1 MHSLPPPYLFNCII
15 LMPSPCFPALN
26 PHRPPASPPPPH
38 YPSSFPF
45 LLCPSLTL
53 PRACLSGS
61 VPVCLFADD
70 STWSRCDA
78 QQLLL
83 CSITLPSHLSLWLF
97 RCLPS
102 NVSLMHLSACPIF
115 FVVVCRHAAAQLLI
129 GDLHFM
135 FLLPDLVYL
144 P

>member
-1 MHSLPPPYLFNCII
+1 MQLCTLRVFLFNCIL
-15 LMPSPCFPALN
+15 LMPSPCFPALT
-26 PHRPPASPPPPH
+26 PPASPPSPH

-97 RCLPS
+97 RCFPS
-102 NVSLMHLSACPIF
+102 NVSNALIYMPF
-115 FVVVCRHAAAQLLI
+115 FLVVICRHAAVQLLI
-129 GDLHFM
+129 RDLHFM
-135 FLLPDLVYL
+135 FLLPDLLYL
-144 P
+144 L

>member
-1 MHSLPPPYLFNCII
+1 MQLCTFRAPPPPFISLI
-15 LMPSPCFPALN
+15 
-26 PHRPPASPPPPH
+26 ASFSCHPLAPPPPPH

-70 STWSRCDA
+70 STRSRCDA

-83 CSITLPSHLSLWLF
+83 CSITLPSHLLLCLF

-102 NVSLMHLSACPIF
+102 NVSNALIYMPF
-115 FVVVCRHAAAQLLI
+115 VFVVVVCCHAAAQLLI

-135 FLLPDLVYL
+135 FLLPDLLYL
-144 P
+144 L